1 MRLVSWGKGAC
12 RRASVTPRIV
22 VSIVSRARARARD
35 PAHVSVYGVNH
46 TCVPAGRGV
55 VPHRALASAAAA
67 QAALCCNYACAAAA
81 AAANVVL
88 LVRSMGAGMHGT
100 C

>member
-1 MRLVSWGKGAC
+1 MPSGISHAKD
-12 RRASVTPRIV
+12 
-22 VSIVSRARARARD
+22 SRVYSLARARARD

-67 QAALCCNYACAAAA
+67 QVVLCCNYACAAAA
-81 AAANVVL
+81 AAAAAANVVL
-88 LVRSMGAGMHGT
+88 FVRSMGAGMHGT